1 MFVEDTL
8 ILAYWDP
15 AVRRPSSVRR
25 RRSQV
30 ASLAAK
36 VSAMYSASVEDSAT
50 VACYLERQLTALWLG
65 AAIPTVIFQL
75 DRRVPG
81 PLLLIFNTM

>member
-25 RRSQV
+25 RQSQV

-36 VSAMYSASVEDSAT
+36 VRAMYSASVEDSGT
-50 VACYLERQLTALWLG
+50 VACCLERQLT
-65 AAIPTVIFQL
+65 
-75 DRRVPG
+75 G
-81 PLLLIFNTM
+81 PPFSMNINPEVDLLLVLSPAQSESE